1 MQMAVEALSLELPK
15 VVIRFASLSDKCEE
29 IAGNIIKRLVS
40 ICSPRDMLAVLCE
53 VGMLSSYYI
62 F

>member
-1 MQMAVEALSLELPK
+1 MAVDALSLELPK

-29 IAGNIIKRLVS
+29 IAGNIIKHLVG

-53 VGMLSSYYI
+53 VGTV
-62 F
+62 